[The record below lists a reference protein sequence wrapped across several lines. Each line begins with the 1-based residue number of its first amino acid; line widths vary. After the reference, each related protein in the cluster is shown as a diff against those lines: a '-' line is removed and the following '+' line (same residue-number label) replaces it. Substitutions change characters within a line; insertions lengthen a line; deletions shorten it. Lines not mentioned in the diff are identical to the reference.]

1 VAQHKSAEKRNRQNI
16 VRKIRNNDIRSR
28 MRTAVKAARAA
39 ITDQAENKDALVKK
53 ALSEISRAASKNVL
67 KKSTAGRYMS
77 RLMRAS
83 VAK

>member
-16 VRKIRNNDIRSR
+16 VRKTRNNDIRSR

-39 ITDQAENKDALVKK
+39 IADQAENKDALVKK

-67 KKSTAGRYMS
+67 KKTTAGRYMS

>member
-1 VAQHKSAEKRNRQNI
+1 MAQHKSAEKRNRQNI
-16 VRKIRNNDIRSR
+16 VRKARNNNIRSR

-39 ITDQAENKDALVKK
+39 IASQAENKDALVKK

-67 KKSTAGRYMS
+67 KKTTASRYVS

-83 VAK
+83 AAK